1 MLGNPFTIESPFG
14 VSVFGSALLKV
25 SPDQALIRASVARLK
40 PKASDSFSK
49 AKDSARAVADF
60 LREARVEEFGT
71 SRITLS
77 QEKRVVAGEF
87 RHLGYKATI
96 GFTIRV
102 KALDR
107 LEEIV
112 AGVIEAGANEIA
124 GIEFQNSS
132 LKALRTQ
139 ARRLAIESAREKATT
154 YSKAGGLSLGDI
166 IHIED
171 VHPQVLNPQLLQRH
185 QSPRRTQGQAEH
197 ELIDY
202 DAGKQTLD
210 PGAIEVAA
218 AVLVA
223 FSLGRTDI

>member
-25 SPDQALIRASVARLK
+25 SPDQALIRASVTRVK
-40 PKASDSFSK
+40 PRASDSFLK

-60 LREARVEEFGT
+60 LRVANVQDFGT

-77 QEKRVVAGEF
+77 QEKRVVSGEI
-87 RHLGYKATI
+87 RLLGYKAII
-96 GFTIRV
+96 GFTILV
-102 KALDR
+102 KVLDQ
-107 LEEIV
+107 LEDVV

-132 LKALRTQ
+132 LKQLRMQ
-139 ARRLAIESAREKATT
+139 ARRLAIDSAREKAQT
-154 YSKAGGLSLGDI
+154 YSEAGGRMLGNI

-185 QSPRRTQGQAEH
+185 PSQARTQGQSEH
-197 ELIDY
+197 ELVDY

-223 FSLGRTDI
+223 FSLEPAPS